1 MAFSSYINTWVL
13 VSGSRSPTRP
23 PHTRTVEA
31 RRIGIA
37 LVIPTR
43 EPNIKFPSTAA
54 ALHSAFKNPK
64 PVALEEKTQESLK
77 NWSKRERDKSSV
89 GINHYSPNIL
99 H

>member
-1 MAFSSYINTWVL
+1 MIVFSSYINTWVL

-43 EPNIKFPSTAA
+43 EPNIRFPSTAA
-54 ALHSAFKNPK
+54 ALHSAFRKPK
-64 PVALEEKTQESLK
+64 PVALEEKTEES
-77 NWSKRERDKSSV
+77 
-89 GINHYSPNIL
+89 
-99 H
+99 

>member
-1 MAFSSYINTWVL
+1 MAFSCYINTCVL

-54 ALHSAFKNPK
+54 ALHSAFKKPK
-64 PVALEEKTQESLK
+64 LVALKEKKNRINLSVYVRLK
-77 NWSKRERDKSSV
+77 AFETNLEWNKSV
-89 GINHYSPNIL
+89 
-99 H
+99 

>member
-1 MAFSSYINTWVL
+1 M
-13 VSGSRSPTRP
+13 SGSRSPTRP

-54 ALHSAFKNPK
+54 ALHSAFKKPK
-64 PVALEEKTQESLK
+64 LVALKEKKNRINLSVYVRLK
-77 NWSKRERDKSSV
+77 AFETNLEWNKSV
-89 GINHYSPNIL
+89 
-99 H
+99 